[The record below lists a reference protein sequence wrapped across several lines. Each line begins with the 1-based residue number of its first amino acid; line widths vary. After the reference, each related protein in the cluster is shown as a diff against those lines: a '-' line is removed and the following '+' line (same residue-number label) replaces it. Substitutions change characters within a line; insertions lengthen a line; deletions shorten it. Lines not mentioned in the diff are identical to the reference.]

1 MVVYRDENQ
10 WVHANAHIHR
20 PVTEQ
25 WLNSA
30 SLGCMHMKLQK
41 TDRGR
46 SELVPG
52 VRTLGQRERTFL
64 LLVDGQR
71 SIREIEGVLRGDV
84 VSIGA
89 KLMEE
94 GYVEELPPLRAASA
108 RLHSVVSPSEKTIAK
123 TAAPV
128 ASQPVVN
135 GSDQFEG
142 KRSLATTRMFLFDIS
157 ERIFARK
164 APGMADQFRQAL
176 RDAKDRDS
184 MLAVSREMLE
194 EVERVAGASRA
205 DSISE
210 RLAMLLP
217 TEVR

>member
-1 MVVYRDENQ
+1 
-10 WVHANAHIHR
+10 
-20 PVTEQ
+20 
-25 WLNSA
+25 
-30 SLGCMHMKLQK
+30 MHMKLQK

-46 SELVPG
+46 SELAPG

-64 LLVDGQR
+64 LLVDGHKT
-71 SIREIEGVLRGDV
+71 IREIESVLRGDAI
-84 VSIGA
+84 SIGV
-89 KLMEE
+89 KLIED
-94 GYVEELPPLRAASA
+94 GYVEELPPLRTASV

-123 TAAPV
+123 TATV
-128 ASQPVVN
+128 VSFTPVVS

-157 ERIFARK
+157 ERIFTRK
-164 APGMADQFRQAL
+164 APELAVQFRQAL

-184 MLAVSREMLE
+184 MLAVSREMLD

-217 TEVR
+217 AEV